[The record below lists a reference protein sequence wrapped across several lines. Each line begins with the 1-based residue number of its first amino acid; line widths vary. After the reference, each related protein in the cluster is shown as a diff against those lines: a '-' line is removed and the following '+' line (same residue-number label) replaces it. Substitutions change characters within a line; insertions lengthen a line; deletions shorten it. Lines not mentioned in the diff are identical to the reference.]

1 MIQKI
6 DTTHFMDQFED
17 AKAALPGPWL
27 SERRLAAMRN
37 FEAHGFPTTR
47 EEDWK
52 YTNLSRLGKTMFET
66 PKDPLGAVPID
77 FGDAL
82 IEGAQRLVIRNGAY
96 DPLSSSFEMST
107 DAGVFSEFSAA
118 VEDPSLKLNECLGNM
133 VSYEG
138 APLVALNTAF
148 MEGGFVLMISK
159 GVTIDRPIQII
170 HFVDCPNTDFV
181 VHPRNLIVAGDDSG
195 VEVIET
201 YLGSN
206 NSRYWTN
213 AVTEIRVGQNAIV
226 SHLKR
231 QSETKH
237 AYHTACTQVYLDQGA
252 DFRSVA
258 IATGAELSRNEI
270 SVVLDGSG
278 AKCMLA
284 GGSLIRGN
292 QHCDNTTKV
301 DHRVPDTASRQVF
314 RNVLDDKSRSVFQG
328 GIIVRPDA
336 QKTDGSQSSRSLLL
350 APGAQANTK
359 PELKIFAD
367 DVKCAHGATVGE
379 LDQDALFYLQSRGL
393 PVKEAKS
400 LLIEAFVNET
410 LGEVRDD
417 ILRGH
422 LFDAVVAWMNVTD
435 ESNGS

>member
-6 DTTHFMDQFED
+6 DTTHFMDQFEN

-27 SERRLAAMRN
+27 SERRLAAMHN
-37 FEAHGFPTTR
+37 FGAHGFPTTR

-52 YTNLSRLGKTMFET
+52 YTNLSRLGKTTFES
-66 PKDPLGAVPID
+66 PQSPIVAGPID
-77 FGDAL
+77 LKDVL
-82 IEGAQRLVIRNGAY
+82 IAGAQRLVIRNGAY
-96 DPLSSSFEMST
+96 DPLSSSVEMSA
-107 DAGVFSEFSAA
+107 DAGFFSDFSAA
-118 VEDPSLKLNECLGNM
+118 VEDPSLTLNECLGNIA
-133 VSYEG
+133 SFEE

-148 MEGGFVLMISK
+148 MEGGFVLIISD

-181 VHPRNLIVAGDDSG
+181 VHPRNLIVAGDDSS
-195 VEVIET
+195 VEVVET
-201 YLGSN
+201 YLGSI

-213 AVTEIRVGQNAIV
+213 AVTEIRVGQNATV

-237 AYHTACTQVYLDQGA
+237 AYHTARTQVYLDQGA
-252 DFRSVA
+252 DYRSVTV
-258 IATGAELSRNEI
+258 ATGAELSRNEI
-270 SVVLDGSG
+270 SVVLGGSG

-284 GGSLIRGN
+284 GGSLIRGS

-301 DHRVPDTASRQVF
+301 DHRVPDTSSCQVF

-328 GIIVRPDA
+328 GIIVRPNA
-336 QKTDGSQSSRSLLL
+336 QKTNGSQSSRSLLL
-350 APGAQANTK
+350 AAGAQANTK

-393 PVKEAKS
+393 SVKEAKS
-400 LLIEAFVNET
+400 LLIQAFVNET
-410 LGEVRDD
+410 LSEVRDD
-417 ILRGH
+417 ILRDH
-422 LFDAVVAWMNVTD
+422 LFDAVVGWMNVAG
-435 ESNGS
+435 ESNG

>member
-1 MIQKI
+1 MGNIAL
-6 DTTHFMDQFED
+6 F
-17 AKAALPGPWL
+17 AK
-27 SERRLAAMRN
+27 
-37 FEAHGFPTTR
+37 
-47 EEDWK
+47 
-52 YTNLSRLGKTMFET
+52 
-66 PKDPLGAVPID
+66 
-77 FGDAL
+77 
-82 IEGAQRLVIRNGAY
+82 
-96 DPLSSSFEMST
+96 
-107 DAGVFSEFSAA
+107 
-118 VEDPSLKLNECLGNM
+118 
-133 VSYEG
+133 

-148 MEGGFVLMISK
+148 MAGGFVLMISE
-159 GVTIDRPIQII
+159 GVTIERPIQII

-181 VHPRNLIVAGDDSG
+181 VHPRNLIVAGENSSA
-195 VEVIET
+195 EVVET
-201 YLGSN
+201 YLGSI

-237 AYHTACTQVYLDQGA
+237 AYHTARTQVYLDKGA
-252 DFRSVA
+252 DYRSVA

-270 SVVLDGSG
+270 SVLLDGSG

-284 GGSLIRGN
+284 GGTLIRAN
-292 QHCDNTTKV
+292 QHCDNTTTV
-301 DHRVPDTASRQVF
+301 DHRVPGTASRQVF
-314 RNVLDDKSRSVFQG
+314 RNVLDDKSSSVFQG
-328 GIIVRPDA
+328 GIIVRPNA

-379 LDQDALFYLQSRGL
+379 LDQDSLFYLQSRGL
-393 PVKEAKS
+393 PIKEAKS

-417 ILRGH
+417 ILRDH
-422 LFDAVVAWMNVTD
+422 LFDAVVGWMNVAD
-435 ESNGS
+435 ESSA